1 MKKYSNK
8 FTAVLMMCLMLVTSI
23 AFTSCDDGTDIDT
36 NQFKGG
42 VHLNAFGPCPV
53 LRGGELRFI
62 GSGLDKINS
71 ITLPGA
77 GEITD
82 IQVVSPGEIRI
93 VVPQNA
99 EPGLVVL
106 NHAGGKI
113 TTLTELT
120 FLEPIEITGIAPNP
134 VKPGQELTIT
144 GDYLNLM
151 KEVCFPFDEMG
162 DSVNVY
168 AEDFVEH
175 TRTTIKVVVPAEAR
189 GGVLKLSTA
198 EEVPNVM
205 PFEEEELVVVLPA
218 PEAVLDLTDAKP
230 GQEVT
235 VKGTDLDLVTKMQ
248 IDAFTPEAQAEG
260 RANDADDIEFAYDAE
275 KSTITFNLPENA
287 HDGVIVFVTASG
299 VKVACANIGMVI
311 PTEVKAVPADGLR
324 GGDVITIS
332 GVNMDQV
339 TDVVF
344 PNVEKAVEPSSVS
357 ATEVKVVMPADA
369 QSGDITLNLKSGKTV
384 TVAIATAKPENIAY
398 NPAPA
403 PAGNE
408 LTVTGRNLDLVK
420 TVVFTDGVNVEV
432 KDPTATELK
441 VTVPLTAA
449 SGMVKFVMTNGE
461 SVEGP
466 ELTVELP
473 SIAYISQMPAEDA
486 ELAAG
491 TIMKVGIANESLL
504 TGVKVNGEDVQYIL
518 NGTDLYINLPATAGK
533 NTVITLVS
541 GDQSLDYTFDV
552 IPATHVENVIFDQ
565 MIDLSWSGDEGV
577 NKFRLYKESFEGVP
591 VGAKLVFHIKPGA
604 EAQIQVNNANWGEI
618 VTLKPAADDEVAEL
632 ELTSDVLNTI
642 LTTEDGW
649 STTALVIQG
658 QNCIVN
664 KVALEWENS
673 LEVTLWEPNQDM
685 GDYAI
690 NLEMNVPT
698 AFVDA
703 GVKVGSTVRF
713 YMTPTAAPNLD
724 EPNIHLQIFDG
735 HWGGLTFPEID
746 GGGQFNEKTW
756 GDMTC
761 VAITVDQTLY
771 EKLTTLTD
779 WGYCLIFQGRNIIL
793 NKVTLE

>member
-8 FTAVLMMCLMLVTSI
+8 FTAVLMMCLMMVTSI

-36 NQFKGG
+36 DQFKGG

-62 GSGLDKINS
+62 GSGLDQINS
-71 ITLPGA
+71 ITLPGS

-93 VVPQNA
+93 IVPQDA
-99 EPGLVVL
+99 EPGLVQL
-106 NHAGGKI
+106 NYAKGKI

-198 EEVPNVM
+198 EETPNVM
-205 PFEEEELVVVLPA
+205 PFEDEELVVVLPA
-218 PEAVLDLTDAKP
+218 PETVLDLTDAKP

-248 IDAFTPEAQAEG
+248 IDDFAPAAEG

-275 KSTITFNLPENA
+275 KSAITFSLPDNS
-287 HDGVIVFVTASG
+287 HDGVIVFVTASA

-311 PTEVKAVPADGLR
+311 PTDVKATPADGLR
-324 GGDVITIS
+324 GGDVITIT

-339 TDVVF
+339 TDIVF
-344 PNVEKAVEPSSVS
+344 PNVDQAVEPSSVS
-357 ATEVKVVMPADA
+357 ATEVKVAMPAAA
-369 QSGDITLNLKSGKTV
+369 QSGDITLNLKSGKSV

-420 TVVFTDGVNVEV
+420 KVVFTDGVEVEV
-432 KDPTATELK
+432 ENPSATEFK

-449 SGMVKFVMTNGE
+449 SGVVKFVMTNGE
-461 SVEGP
+461 TVEGP

-473 SIAYISQMPAEDA
+473 SIAYIVEMPAEDA
-486 ELAAG
+486 EIKAG
-491 TIMKVGIANESLL
+491 DILKVGIANESLL
-504 TGVKVNGEDVQYIL
+504 TGVKVNGADVQYIL
-518 NGTDLYINLPATAGK
+518 NGTDLYINLPGTAGPGTK
-533 NTVITLVS
+533 VTLVS
-541 GDQSLDYTFDV
+541 GDQSLDYTFDI
-552 IPATHVENVIFDQ
+552 IPATHVENVIWTGAADITGWGG
-565 MIDLSWSGDEGV
+565 MSDLAWGGYDWST
-577 NKFRLYKESFEGVP
+577 VP
-591 VGAKLVFHIKPGA
+591 VGAKLIIHATPTVADGEWWCLSLRSGTKWDDLIGTPQTQYDSPADGVLTVELNQQMLDDLIA
-604 EAQIQVNNANWGEI
+604 NNG
-618 VTLKPAADDEVAEL
+618 
-632 ELTSDVLNTI
+632 
-642 LTTEDGW
+642 
-649 STTALVIQG
+649 LVISG
-658 QNCIVN
+658 TNCIIS
-664 KVALEWENS
+664 KVVLEWEIS
-673 LEVTLWEPNQDM
+673 LEKVVWEGTYELAWGP
-685 GDYAI
+685 
-690 NLEMNVPT
+690 
-698 AFVDA
+698 
-703 GVKVGSTVRF
+703 
-713 YMTPTAAPNLD
+713 
-724 EPNIHLQIFDG
+724 HLYISKENFDG
-735 HWGGLTFPEID
+735 AKAGATLTFYVEPASGFQIQLNPAD
-746 GGGQFNEKTW
+746 WKSFGS
-756 GDMTC
+756 
-761 VAITVDQTLY
+761 VAEWNNVVDKVTYTLTAEDL
-771 EKLTTLTD
+771 EKLRTIEGSNDDGPFTGMIIQGSGTTLKKIT
-779 WGYCLIFQGRNIIL
+779 YEN
-793 NKVTLE
+793 

>member
-8 FTAVLMMCLMLVTSI
+8 FTAVLMMCLMMVTAV

-42 VHLNAFGPCPV
+42 VHLNAFGPSPV

-62 GSGLDKINS
+62 GSGLDRINS

-106 NHAGGKI
+106 NYAGGKI

-134 VKPGQELTIT
+134 VKPGHEITIT
-144 GDYLNLM
+144 GEYLNLM

-205 PFEEEELVVVLPA
+205 PFEDEELVVVLPA
-218 PEAVLDLTDAKP
+218 PETVLDLTDAKP

-248 IDAFTPEAQAEG
+248 IDDFAPEAEG
-260 RANDADDIEFAYDAE
+260 RAGDAADIEFAYDAE
-275 KSTITFNLPENA
+275 KSAITFVLPDNS
-287 HDGVIVFVTASG
+287 HDGVIVFVTASA
-299 VKVACANIGMVI
+299 VKVACANIGMVM
-311 PTEVKAVPADGLR
+311 PTDVKAAPADGLR
-324 GGDVITIS
+324 GGDEITVT

-344 PNVEKAVEPSSVS
+344 PNVDKAVVPSSLS
-357 ATEVKVVMPADA
+357 ATELKVAMPAAA
-369 QSGDITLNLKSGKTV
+369 QSGDLVLNLKSGKTV
-384 TVAIATAKPENIAY
+384 AVPIATAKPENIAY

-403 PAGNE
+403 PAGDE

-420 TVVFTDGVNVEV
+420 TVIFTGGVEV
-432 KDPTATELK
+432 GADKPSATELK

-449 SGMVKFVMTNGE
+449 SGVVKFVMTNGE
-461 SVEGP
+461 TVEGP

-473 SIAYISQMPAEDA
+473 SIAYIVEMPGEDV
-486 ELAAG
+486 EIKAG
-491 TIMKVGIANESLL
+491 DILKVGIANESLL
-504 TGVKVNGEDVQYIL
+504 TGVKVNGDDVQYIL
-518 NGTDLYINLPATAGK
+518 NGTFLYINLPATAGPGT
-533 NTVITLVS
+533 TVTLVS
-541 GDQSLDYTFDV
+541 GDQSLDYKFDI
-552 IPATHVENVIFDQ
+552 IPATHVENVIWTGAVDITGWGG
-565 MIDLSWSGDEGV
+565 MPDLAWGAYDWSQVPAGAKMTIYATPVTDGEWWCLSLRVGDGW
-577 NKFRLYKESFEGVP
+577 NALAGVP
-591 VGAKLVFHIKPGA
+591 GQYDSPADGMLV
-604 EAQIQVNNANWGEI
+604 V
-618 VTLKPAADDEVAEL
+618 
-632 ELTSDVLNTI
+632 ELTQEI
-642 LTTEDGW
+642 LDDLIARQG
-649 STTALVIQG
+649 LVITGDQ
-658 QNCIVN
+658 CIIS
-664 KVALEWENS
+664 KVVVEWENPT
-673 LEVTLWEPNQDM
+673 ETTVWEGTYELAWGP
-685 GDYAI
+685 
-690 NLEMNVPT
+690 
-698 AFVDA
+698 
-703 GVKVGSTVRF
+703 
-713 YMTPTAAPNLD
+713 
-724 EPNIHLQIFDG
+724 HLYISKENFDG
-735 HWGGLTFPEID
+735 AKAGATLTFYVESASGFQIQLNPADWNSFATVAEW
-746 GGGQFNEKTW
+746 NE
-756 GDMTC
+756 
-761 VAITVDQTLY
+761 TVDKVTYTLTADDLD
-771 EKLTTLTD
+771 KLRTIEGSKDESPFTGMIIQGSGTTLKKIT
-779 WGYCLIFQGRNIIL
+779 YEN
-793 NKVTLE
+793 

>member
-8 FTAVLMMCLMLVTSI
+8 FTAVLMMCLMMVTSI

-36 NQFKGG
+36 DQFKGG

-62 GSGLDKINS
+62 GSGLDQINS
-71 ITLPGA
+71 ITLPGS

-93 VVPQNA
+93 IVPQDA
-99 EPGLVVL
+99 EPGLVQL
-106 NHAGGKI
+106 NYAKGKI

-198 EEVPNVM
+198 EETPNVM
-205 PFEEEELVVVLPA
+205 PFEDEELVVVLPA
-218 PEAVLDLTDAKP
+218 PETVLDLTDAKP

-248 IDAFTPEAQAEG
+248 IDDFAPAAEG

-275 KSTITFNLPENA
+275 KSAITFSLPDNS
-287 HDGVIVFVTASG
+287 HDGVIVFVTASA

-311 PTEVKAVPADGLR
+311 PTDVKATPADGLR
-324 GGDVITIS
+324 GGDVITIT

-339 TDVVF
+339 TDIVF
-344 PNVEKAVEPSSVS
+344 PNVEKAVEPSSIS
-357 ATEVKVVMPADA
+357 ATEVKVAMPAAA
-369 QSGDITLNLKSGKTV
+369 QSGDITLNLKSGKSV

-420 TVVFTDGVNVEV
+420 KVVFTDGVEVEV
-432 KDPTATELK
+432 ENPSATEFK

-449 SGMVKFVMTNGE
+449 SGVVKFVMTNGE
-461 SVEGP
+461 TVEGP

-473 SIAYISQMPAEDA
+473 SIAYIVEMPAEDA
-486 ELAAG
+486 EINAG
-491 TIMKVGIANESLL
+491 DILKVGIANESLL
-504 TGVKVNGEDVQYIL
+504 TGVKVNGADVQYIL
-518 NGTDLYINLPATAGK
+518 NGTDLYINLPGTAGPGTK
-533 NTVITLVS
+533 VTLVS
-541 GDQSLDYTFDV
+541 GDQSLDYTFDI
-552 IPATHVENVIFDQ
+552 IPATHVENVIFDT
-565 MIDLSWSGDEGV
+565 MIDLNWSGDEGV
-577 NKFRLYKESFEGVP
+577 NKFRLYKESFDGVP
-591 VGAKLVFHIKPGA
+591 VGAKLVFHIKPA
-604 EAQIQVNNANWGEI
+604 ADAQIQVNDANWGTI
-618 VTLKPAADDEVAEL
+618 VTLKPSADAETAEL
-632 ELTSDVLNTI
+632 ELTADVLNRI

-664 KVALEWENS
+664 KVALEWEIS
-673 LEVTLWEPNQDM
+673 LETEIWTGEFNLGNWAGNQDLAW
-685 GDYAI
+685 GGYDW
-690 NLEMNVPT
+690 
-698 AFVDA
+698 
-703 GVKVGSTVRF
+703 STVK
-713 YMTPTAAPNLD
+713 A
-724 EPNIHLQIFDG
+724 G
-735 HWGGLTFPEID
+735 
-746 GGGQFNEKTW
+746 
-756 GDMTC
+756 
-761 VAITVDQTLY
+761 
-771 EKLTTLTD
+771 TTLTFYFTQND
-779 WGYCLIFQGRNIIL
+779 WGENYWQLSLRHGDKWGDLAGAGGTVDLEAGATSWSIVLTQEMLDDLVANGGLVFTGKECTITKI
-793 NKVTLE
+793 TLL